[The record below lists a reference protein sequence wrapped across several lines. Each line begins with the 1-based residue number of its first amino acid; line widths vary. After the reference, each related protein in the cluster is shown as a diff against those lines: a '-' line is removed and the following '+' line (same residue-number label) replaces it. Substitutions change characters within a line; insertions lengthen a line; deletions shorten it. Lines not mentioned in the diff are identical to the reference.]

1 MIFRNKTY
9 SSYYIEEVTNWG
21 DRRDAIRIFGDKI
34 HDNYHFL
41 FPDNQDLSVSLFG
54 KDKLT
59 AIVAEFDLSKHIS
72 GHGPTGEIIINEPIA
87 EVPEKVFEDF
97 INLVSP
103 ENGIIYEETI
113 LNFVERYG
121 LLFFNPNEELID
133 EKYHIEDLAIWKQEI
148 SLMHSLT
155 KLYYYYDLA
164 GTGVFKHAGLKGLEA
179 LFIKKNGKQYYFDD
193 SYKSLIEDIKEI
205 NISIDELGE
214 FEKKKAISKVSYEQ
228 LIVKLLISVL
238 KPRLENSTNS
248 DLKEI
253 KLQKK
258 YQPRDYVWFNFEK
271 DHRSLY
277 SFIWTQFA
285 NFIQN
290 RGTFKKCLKCGK
302 YFVSKIVQKGR
313 FCSDKCRASSG
324 REMEIWELVSK
335 TFKSKGYETYLASE
349 KQFSKLSLNLR
360 ADAALYNQKSKNM
373 VALLEFKYSEVDNK
387 SPKFKFIDQKIMSAI
402 KIYQKY
408 FGLNHAF
415 VINKNKRI
423 FFWDLD
429 KEIYGEEIKD
439 IPDVSE
445 LKESNLEID
454 KKIEKEFLLE
464 MEQERL
470 NK

>member
-9 SSYYIEEVTNWG
+9 SSYYIEEVANWG

-164 GTGVFKHAGLKGLEA
+164 GTDAFKHAGLKGLEA

-228 LIVKLLISVL
+228 LIL
-238 KPRLENSTNS
+238 KILNSI
-248 DLKEI
+248 LK
-253 KLQKK
+253 
-258 YQPRDYVWFNFEK
+258 
-271 DHRSLY
+271 
-277 SFIWTQFA
+277 
-285 NFIQN
+285 
-290 RGTFKKCLKCGK
+290 
-302 YFVSKIVQKGR
+302 
-313 FCSDKCRASSG
+313 
-324 REMEIWELVSK
+324 
-335 TFKSKGYETYLASE
+335 
-349 KQFSKLSLNLR
+349 
-360 ADAALYNQKSKNM
+360 
-373 VALLEFKYSEVDNK
+373 
-387 SPKFKFIDQKIMSAI
+387 
-402 KIYQKY
+402 
-408 FGLNHAF
+408 
-415 VINKNKRI
+415 KR
-423 FFWDLD
+423 
-429 KEIYGEEIKD
+429 
-439 IPDVSE
+439 
-445 LKESNLEID
+445 
-454 KKIEKEFLLE
+454 
-464 MEQERL
+464 
-470 NK
+470 